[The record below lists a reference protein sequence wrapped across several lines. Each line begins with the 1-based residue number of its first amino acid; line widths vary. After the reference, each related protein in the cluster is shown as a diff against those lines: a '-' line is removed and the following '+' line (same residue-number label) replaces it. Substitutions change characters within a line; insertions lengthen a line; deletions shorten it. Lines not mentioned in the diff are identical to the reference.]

1 MPLGREEK
9 GYIQALTGFLSC
21 NTIFYA
27 SFTCTLHRIVGYG
40 SDSSAEHTCQLS
52 SDDLPSDSAEKGL
65 ALFCK
70 PVTLYHIIQERAKQ
84 NVIFILKLELYL
96 LT

>member
-1 MPLGREEK
+1 MQVLLVLYTGMLDMVLIHLQNTHVS
-9 GYIQALTGFLSC
+9 YQAM
-21 NTIFYA
+21 
-27 SFTCTLHRIVGYG
+27 TCL
-40 SDSSAEHTCQLS
+40 Q
-52 SDDLPSDSAEKGL
+52 SAEKGL